1 MEFLFKKMDNSQRQ
15 KSQIL
20 SLLRQSDLLSDNH
33 SVEMEELS
41 GDGSDRIFY
50 RIRSNGGKLIAA
62 FPSPTLAAGFAEQ
75 TSAFRVGVHLFDKK
89 VAVPEIFA
97 FDKENGLLLFEDLG
111 NVHLQSIVQ
120 DSGSKQEVESL
131 YVQAI
136 DSLIIFQLEGCKE
149 FDTRFCWD
157 TPRYDQQLMLER
169 ESGYFSRAFCHDYM
183 GKISDAPHL
192 PREFQAIA
200 RRAAQEPAGFLLH
213 RDFQSRNLMV
223 HDGRVRIIDFQGAR
237 LGPLGYDLASLLLDP
252 YAGLSEDLQETLL
265 NYYMKRVSEKIS
277 FDQRQFREGYYCL
290 ALQRNL
296 QIIGAFAFLSQVK
309 GKVFFEQYLFPAVQ
323 CLAKL
328 LRRSRVKKYPSLVA
342 LVDELAEEL
351 GKSQYLRINE

>member
-1 MEFLFKKMDNSQRQ
+1 MRNLEKQ
-15 KSQIL
+15 KTQIL
-20 SLLRQSDLLSDNH
+20 SLLRKTGLLSGNN
-33 SVEMEELS
+33 SVEMEVLS

-50 RIRSNGGKLIAA
+50 RIRQDGRKYIAA

-75 TSAFRVGVHLFDKK
+75 TSAFRIGMHLFDKN

-97 FDKENGLLLFEDLG
+97 FDKEHGLLIFEDFG
-111 NVHLQSIVQ
+111 NVHLQSIVL
-120 DSGSKQEVESL
+120 DSHTVNEVESL
-131 YVQAI
+131 YFQAI

-157 TPRYDQQLMLER
+157 TPCYDEQLMLER

-183 GKISDAPHL
+183 GKILDAPYL
-192 PREFQAIA
+192 SMEFKAIA
-200 RRAAQEPAGFLLH
+200 RRAAQEPAGYLLH
-213 RDFQSRNLMV
+213 RDFQSRNLMI

-252 YAGLSEDLQETLL
+252 YAGLTDDLRETLL
-265 NYYMKRVSEKIS
+265 NYYIKYVSEKIS
-277 FDQRQFREGYYCL
+277 LDHRQFLEGYYCL

-309 GKVFFEQYLFPAVQ
+309 GKVFFEQYLFPAVH
-323 CLAKL
+323 CLSEL
-328 LRRSRVKKYPSLVA
+328 LKNPGEKKYPSLAA
-342 LVDELAEEL
+342 LVEELAEEL
-351 GKSQYLRINE
+351 GKSQFLRMEE